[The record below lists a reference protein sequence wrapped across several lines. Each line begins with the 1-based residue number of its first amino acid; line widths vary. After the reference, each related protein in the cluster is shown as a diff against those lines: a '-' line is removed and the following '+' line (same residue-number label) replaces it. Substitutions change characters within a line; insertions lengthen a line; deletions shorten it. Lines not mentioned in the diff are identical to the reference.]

1 MNGPIIAHPSVLCQ
15 SAFIVFL
22 EVVMKISR
30 KIIRIDE
37 EKCDGCGLCVPS
49 CAEGAIRI
57 VEGKARLVAEKYCD
71 GLGACLGECPRG
83 ALTVVDAEADP
94 FDEEAAK
101 ELVRDDQAG
110 DHGHADPRSAG
121 DQALPRGCPSTLIQ
135 TFPSQTACDRVNVP
149 VSQTASGIS
158 ALTHWP
164 VQIRL
169 VPPTAPF
176 LRGADLLVAADC
188 TPVAYPRFHD
198 DLLKGKVVL
207 LGCPKFDDAEAY
219 VKKFAAIFETAA
231 IKSVTVAVVEVPCC
245 RGLPVIVQKGM
256 SLAGKKIPLEV
267 VVISATGEKKGGTS
281 HS

>member
-1 MNGPIIAHPSVLCQ
+1 
-15 SAFIVFL
+15 
-22 EVVMKISR
+22 MKVSR

-57 VEGKARLVAEKYCD
+57 TDGKARLVAEKYCD

-83 ALTVVDAEADP
+83 ALRVVDAEADP
-94 FDEEAAK
+94 FDELISGTVYLIPGIKYTVPEISEAADK
-101 ELVRDDQAG
+101 SAAG
-110 DHGHADPRSAG
+110 KS
-121 DQALPRGCPSTLIQ
+121 LPCGCPSTLIQ
-135 TFPSQTACDRVNVP
+135 TFTPQAACDRANVP
-149 VSQTASGIS
+149 ASQTASGIS

-198 DLLKGKVVL
+198 DLLKGKTVL

-219 VKKFAAIFETAA
+219 VNKFAAIFETAA
-231 IKSVTVAVVEVPCC
+231 IKSVTVAVMEVPCC
-245 RGLPVIVQKGM
+245 QGLPVIVRKGM
-256 SLAGKKIPLEV
+256 ALAGKKIPLNV
-267 VVISATGEKKGGTS
+267 VVVSARGEKKGAMA
-281 HS
+281 H